1 MIGGL
6 SLALVPGTLGVRTL
20 QELVL
25 NHEVPLIYAGIA
37 LATAILALV
46 TIVSAWYRA
55 FIEPARTEIEA
66 DFKPSKLMT
75 VPGYVLVAV
84 VLCAGVWFTL
94 AAFGINLVISQE
106 AFEGALQRLVESVIY
121 PV

>member
-25 NHEVPLIYAGIA
+25 NHDVPLTYVGITI
-37 LATAILALV
+37 ATALLSLV
-46 TIVSAWYRA
+46 TIISVWYRA
-55 FIEPARTEIEA
+55 FVEPPRAKVDTEY
-66 DFKPSKLMT
+66 KPSKLMT

-94 AAFGINLVISQE
+94 AAFNVNVIISHE
-106 AFEGALQRLVESVIY
+106 AFENALQRLVESVIY